1 MHKIKLMKL
10 ERKDGLL
17 ECIFEVYHDN
27 GKTILTQNI
36 LATKSGDKI
45 WDFSY
50 KMEGLQC
57 FENLNEGFKAIGL
70 WFQRLSVALM
80 NVDEGVASSVPFEIT
95 F

>member
-10 ERKDGLL
+10 ERKSGLL
-17 ECIFEVYHDN
+17 ECTFEVYHDN
-27 GKTILTQNI
+27 GKTTLTQNI
-36 LATKSGDKI
+36 LAAKGNDNI

-50 KMEGLQC
+50 KMEGLKS

-70 WFQRLSVALM
+70 WFQRLSIALI
-80 NVDEGVASSVPFEIT
+80 NVDEGVVSNIPFEIT